1 MKRYT
6 YILLLFFGL
15 SSVGVMAQ
23 DIPVS
28 LDYTRLYDYI
38 DELATDGVI
47 TLNSIQRPYSRIYIA
62 EKLEEALR
70 ADSLLNRRQY
80 KDLLFFLN
88 DYALE
93 RDTIPDA
100 YVQWTNHKSFSLAL
114 LQPAFFYYDKN
125 FKARLNP
132 IVGMDVYASNQGL
145 ILKRWWGASFEATI
159 VNHVSVW
166 GSMRDI
172 SYNGTHLKDK
182 FYPTIYD
189 KIDGAKLTK
198 PNYLNTLPGCE
209 YKEANYGADYSD
221 LQGGIKAYAWWGS
234 IGLVKDRLVWGDGY
248 QSSNILS
255 GRAPSFPMLTM
266 SLTPCKWF
274 RLNYIHGWLNSNV
287 IDTTAYYIEE
297 TYTDTTAKL
306 HYRVAPKY
314 IAANML
320 TFTPVRGLDLSIGN
334 AIIYGENSPQAA
346 YFIPIAFYKSLDHLL
361 TKGANTGNQN
371 SMVYINVSSRNL
383 DHLHVYGSI
392 FIDEFS
398 FKRLKPSVAERNPI
412 SYQVGVNV
420 TNWPLQN
427 LSVRAEYTATNI
439 IVYKHSIQR
448 IDYTSNGYNL
458 GHFMGD
464 NAQAVYASMVY
475 SPIRGLQFK
484 LDYTMGIKYLDYEY
498 VRREIRNIISQKP
511 FHDATWRTDQL
522 EFQALYE
529 VVNNAYA
536 VVNVRYGNTRG
547 IDATSDEVKGEVRRT
562 AAESLAY
569 YTPGFYRGET
579 LSVMFG
585 FSFYF

>member
-1 MKRYT
+1 MKRYI
-6 YILLLFFGL
+6 YILILFLG
-15 SSVGVMAQ
+15 VGSFHVSGQ

-28 LDYTRLYDYI
+28 IDYTRLYDYL

-47 TLNSIQRPYSRIYIA
+47 TLSSIQRPYSRIYIA
-62 EKLEEALR
+62 EKLEEALGK
-70 ADSLLNRRQY
+70 DSLLNRRQQ

-114 LQPAFFYYDKN
+114 LQPAFFYYNKN
-125 FKARLNP
+125 FKARINP
-132 IVGMDVYASNQGL
+132 IIGMDVFASERGV
-145 ILKRWWGASFEATI
+145 ILKRWYGASFEGTI

-172 SYNGTHLKDK
+172 SYDGSYLNER
-182 FYPTIYD
+182 FYPTLGD
-189 KIDGAKLTK
+189 RIDGAKLTK
-198 PNYLNTLPGCE
+198 PQYLNNMPGCE

-255 GRAPSFPMLTM
+255 GRAPSFPMLTL

-287 IDTTAYYIEE
+287 LDTTAYYVEE
-297 TYTDTTAKL
+297 TYTDTTARL

-334 AIIYGENSPQAA
+334 AIVYGENSPQAA

-361 TKGANTGNQN
+361 TKGTKTENQN
-371 SMVYINVSSRNL
+371 SMVYLNISSRNL
-383 DHLHVYGSI
+383 KHVHLYGSI

-398 FKRLKPSVAERNPI
+398 VRRLKPSVAERNPI

-427 LSVRAEYTATNI
+427 LQVRAEYTATNI
-439 IVYKHSIQR
+439 IVYKHSIAR
-448 IDYTSNGYNL
+448 LDYTSNGYNL

-464 NAQAVYASMVY
+464 NAQTLFASLVY
-475 SPIRGLQFK
+475 SPIRSLQFK
-484 LDYTMGIKYLDYEY
+484 LDYTMGIKYADYDY
-498 VRREIRNIISQKP
+498 VRREVRNIISQKP
-511 FHDATWRTDQL
+511 FTNATWRTDEL
-522 EFQALYE
+522 EFKALYE

-547 IDATSDEVKGEVRRT
+547 FDAYGEPIKGEQRRT
-562 AAESLAY
+562 GEESLAY
-569 YTPGFYRGET
+569 YTPEFYRGE
-579 LSVMFG
+579 LVSVMFG